1 MSDLNITYSQK
12 VQMLFVQI
20 TLHHGLGLGWVFF
33 GLGQNGLGLG
43 WVWVGFNPV
52 KLLKIHY
59 KDCHYAAS
67 WVGVFPGK
75 PY

>member
-1 MSDLNITYSQK
+1 MGAPSPVRPIWRDREGVT
-12 VQMLFVQI
+12 

-59 KDCHYAAS
+59 EDLKSKERKKY
-67 WVGVFPGK
+67 
-75 PY
+75 Y

>member
-1 MSDLNITYSQK
+1 MLTAYRFCPQVSLIVIVMTVTIT
-12 VQMLFVQI
+12 I
-20 TLHHGLGLGWVFF
+20 PTLHHGLGLGWVFF

-59 KDCHYAAS
+59 EDLKSKERKKY
-67 WVGVFPGK
+67 
-75 PY
+75 Y

>member
-1 MSDLNITYSQK
+1 ME
-12 VQMLFVQI
+12 VQVEEVKEGLFKQVHTA

-59 KDCHYAAS
+59 EDLKSKERKKY
-67 WVGVFPGK
+67 
-75 PY
+75 Y

>member
-1 MSDLNITYSQK
+1 M
-12 VQMLFVQI
+12 VEI
-20 TLHHGLGLGWVFF
+20 TLHHELGLGWVFF

-52 KLLKIHY
+52 KLLKIHS

-67 WVGVFPGK
+67 WVGVFLGK
-75 PY
+75 PC